1 MFTIKHFD
9 DYHEIPDDYVE
20 IDCLPPKRGN
30 YNYNRYFA
38 ICFNRKPSVAHVME
52 RLEKLVDFNNP
63 RFFNTVGWELPNR
76 KEVAKEVK
84 KALNFRV
91 L

>member
-30 YNYNRYFA
+30 YGYCRYFA
-38 ICFNRKPSVAHVME
+38 IRFDRKPSVANVMA
-52 RLEKLVDFNNP
+52 RLEKLVNFEKPYFNDCGKNSWWE
-63 RFFNTVGWELPNR
+63 TVNR
-76 KEVAKEVK
+76 REVEKEVR
-84 KALNFRV
+84 KAINR
-91 L
+91 